1 MSQARRL
8 LSELER
14 TSARLTAAVDQRL
27 RREADLP
34 LALFE
39 PMSVIAGH
47 DALRVHELSA
57 ELGMSSG
64 GVSKL
69 LDRLEARGL
78 CQRQPNPGDRRSSL
92 LRLTPAGQALLARAG
107 QLVDAELSERL
118 GPRLSAAEIAQLA
131 GLLERL
137 RRALAGD

>member
-1 MSQARRL
+1 MTQARRL

-14 TSARLTAAVDQRL
+14 AGAQLTAAVDQRL

-34 LALFE
+34 LVLFE
-39 PMSVIAGH
+39 PMSVIAGR
-47 DALRVHELSA
+47 DAVRVHELSA

-78 CQRQPNPGDRRSSL
+78 CQRHPNPGDRRSSL

-107 QLVDAELSERL
+107 QLVDAELGERL
-118 GPRLSAAEIAQLA
+118 GSRLSGAEIAQLA
-131 GLLERL
+131 ALLEQL
-137 RRALAGD
+137 RHALAGD